1 MDSQPVF
8 ITVDNSKII
17 VPDNTSHDGAAPS
30 MWGIFI
36 GDDKTVPDLFY
47 CTFCYRRIEARFP
60 RYDKVLDRTNEA
72 DVPENGGWKSPCCI
86 KQVKRIK

>member
-1 MDSQPVF
+1 MKLNEKFV
-8 ITVDNSKII
+8 I
-17 VPDNTSHDGAAPS
+17 PDNTSVDGANPS

-36 GDDKTVPDLFY
+36 GTDETVSNLFY
-47 CTFCYRRIEARFP
+47 CTFCYREIEARFP
-60 RYDKVLDRTNEA
+60 RYDKILDKTIEA